1 MGEEVTADTLEGV
14 SRWHW
19 GCGWCTGL
27 GWCHAVTVAAVLSG
41 GVDGGCD
48 ARPENR

>member
-19 GCGWCTGL
+19 RCGWCTGL
-27 GWCHAVTVAAVLSG
+27 GWCHAVTVAAVLLG
-41 GVDGGCD
+41 GVDGRCD

>member
-14 SRWHW
+14 S
-19 GCGWCTGL
+19 TGL
-27 GWCHAVTVAAVLSG
+27 GWCHAVTMAAILLG
-41 GVDGGCD
+41 GVDGRCD